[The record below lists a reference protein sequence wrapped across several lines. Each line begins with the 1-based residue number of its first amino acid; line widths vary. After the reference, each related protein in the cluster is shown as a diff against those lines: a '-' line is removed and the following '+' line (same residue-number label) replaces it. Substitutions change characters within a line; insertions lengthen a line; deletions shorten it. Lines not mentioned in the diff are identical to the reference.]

1 MEEPE
6 AALALTD
13 EAAGGTTINGE
24 KPPGPDTDLEGEA
37 DAVVRS
43 GDGRKNRTKKW
54 LLVGVTGMLLTLSA
68 GIAARFLMVRQ
79 ETSLKTSTINI
90 SAEPPQ
96 AAEQLPDFLVPL
108 PASKENL
115 VLRVSLV
122 LHWSQEARSRFLQRQ
137 VSIRSEIYH
146 RLGAIVASGMITKQG
161 GGLESKQKVALE
173 GELTRIFQR
182 ELGPRQLTV
191 SVNEAVFL

>member
-6 AALALTD
+6 EALNWKD
-13 EAAGGTTINGE
+13 EAAAGTTINGE
-24 KPPGPDTDLEGEA
+24 KPPSTDTDPEGEA

-43 GDGRKNRTKKW
+43 EGGRKNRTKKW
-54 LLVGVTGMLLTLSA
+54 LLVGVAGMLLTLGA

-79 ETSLKTSTINI
+79 EASVRTSPVNI
-90 SAEPPQ
+90 SAELPQ
-96 AAEQLPDFLVPL
+96 TAEQLPDFLVPL

-115 VLRVSLV
+115 VLRLSLV
-122 LHWSQEARSRFLQRQ
+122 LNWSQEARSRFLQRQ

-161 GGLESKQKVALE
+161 GGLESKQRIELE
-173 GELTRIFQR
+173 GEITRIFQR
-182 ELGPRQLTV
+182 ELGPHQLIV
-191 SVNEAVFL
+191 SVNEVEFL